1 MKITNRDNMVITAAH
16 KEPCDEN
23 HPYFTVNVEAMFKAA
38 RNLSDDAFVLWMY
51 FAKNQNGSCVDLSPD
66 DAAKWGVKRS
76 SFDRLMDE
84 LTKLGYIKDLGRDIF
99 IFYENPENHK

>member
-1 MKITNRDNMVITAAH
+1 MKITDRDMIITVAN

-23 HPYFTVNVEAMFKAA
+23 HPYFTVNVEAMSEAA

-84 LTKLGYIKDLGRDIF
+84 LTKRGYIKDLGRDIF